1 MTDETADLPP
11 SPLMRFMAFWPVI
24 VLLVGGAAVVGE
36 ARYRLSDLETKVKS
50 GEKQQQVRYETINKE
65 LKSMNNELRNG
76 LGRVQ
81 LSMARICI
89 KLDVAC
95 D

>member
-11 SPLMRFMAFWPVI
+11 SPLVRFMAFWPVI

-36 ARYRLSDLETKVKS
+36 ARYRLSHLE
-50 GEKQQQVRYETINKE
+50 GEVHQNEQQQEVRYEAMAKE
-65 LKSMNNELRNG
+65 LQSMNNELRNG

-89 KLDVAC
+89 KLDVEC